1 MMGYYAPEA
10 VRGKKK
16 GGKIMPLFSDSV
28 YTEKDDRVEVER
40 RMMVGKQPIIVRSF
54 FVAEA
59 AKTPT
64 QKLLNIIENDTER
77 MTM

>member
-1 MMGYYAPEA
+1 MREKNERETMTGHYTPET

-28 YTEKDDRVEVER
+28 YTEKDDMVEVER

-54 FVAEA
+54 LWP
-59 AKTPT
+59 KQ
-64 QKLLNIIENDTER
+64 QKHRHRNC
-77 MTM
+77 